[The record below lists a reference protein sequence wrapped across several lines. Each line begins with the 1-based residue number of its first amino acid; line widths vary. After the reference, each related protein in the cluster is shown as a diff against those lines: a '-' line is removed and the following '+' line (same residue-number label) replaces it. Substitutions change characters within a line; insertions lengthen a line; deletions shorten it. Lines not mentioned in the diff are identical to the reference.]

1 MLLPNATKTPDQIRT
16 ELAALLN
23 LPRDSLVVKSSAPGS
38 LTIAF
43 EGANST
49 ADAALALRLTSAQL
63 ATLGAASVSSG
74 YPAAPASRRDVA
86 MVAGLAVGGFVL
98 LLIILV
104 LVKKNSSGG
113 TGSDAEEG
121 PILRPSEM
129 RPSLARMGAAGE
141 L

>member
-1 MLLPNATKTPDQIRT
+1 MI
-16 ELAALLN
+16 
-23 LPRDSLVVKSSAPGS
+23 
-38 LTIAF
+38 
-43 EGANST
+43 
-49 ADAALALRLTSAQL
+49 
-63 ATLGAASVSSG
+63 
-74 YPAAPASRRDVA
+74 
-86 MVAGLAVGGFVL
+86 AGLAVGGFVL